1 MTTDSLSENI
11 RRLMKSQGITGKSLA
26 EKAGISTVSLSNI
39 LNNKVT
45 PKTQTIMKIAL
56 YLNSSMDDL
65 FRPCTQ
71 LQALR
76 FRTNSPISA
85 REIALRDIVIFNA
98 AKWINDYGNLENELI
113 AFDSASCNK
122 AEFNLGTIH
131 ENQPEA
137 LASKVR
143 ELWHAGNNPIKDIT
157 EFVEKS
163 GVKIWLRDFT
173 MQKMFSFSIGQA
185 DGGPALIINTNTNI
199 STERQ
204 TFAIAHELGHILMHP
219 ASFGPIKNRKEE
231 SENSKEEA
239 EANQFAAELLL
250 PIEAFKSDWN
260 KNLAV
265 PFVPRVLLIKKNYSV
280 SYKTVLKHF
289 ANTNATDDVFAF
301 FLNRYKAIYALN
313 LTGRRELEAAKPEW
327 VAKQELDSSPNEND
341 FLSNRFVTDVYRG
354 YKAGIIP
361 NESKLGDILQCT
373 FEQATYLAREWN
385 RKEPY
390 TKSLT

>member
-1 MTTDSLSENI
+1 MTTDFLSENI

-26 EKAGISTVSLSNI
+26 EKTGISTVSLSNI

-56 YLNSSMDDL
+56 HLHSSMDDL

-76 FRTNSPISA
+76 FRTNSSISA
-85 REIALRDIVIFNA
+85 REIALRDIIILNA
-98 AKWINDYGNLENELI
+98 AKWINDYCNLENELI
-113 AFDSASCNK
+113 ALDSASCNEAK
-122 AEFNLGTIH
+122 FTLGTIH
-131 ENQPEA
+131 ENQPES

-143 ELWHAGNNPIKDIT
+143 ELWQAGNNPIRNIT

-185 DGGPALIINTNTNI
+185 DGGPALVINTNANI

-219 ASFGPIKNRKEE
+219 ASFGPIKNRKN
-231 SENSKEEA
+231 ENENTREEA

-250 PIEAFKSDWN
+250 PREAFKRDWN

-313 LTGRRELEAAKPEW
+313 LTGRRELEATKPEW
-327 VAKQELDSSPNEND
+327 VAKQELDSPPTEND
-341 FLSNRFVTDVYRG
+341 FLSNRFVSDVYRG

-385 RKEPY
+385 RKEPF
-390 TKSLT
+390 TESLT